1 MITAVLVDDQPMIR
15 LALKGILQSSGEI
28 TVVGEADRGAAGVE
42 IVRSEQP
49 DVVLMD
55 LRMPGMDGVEA
66 IRLIRSEPSLSAV
79 RILVLTTFESDEN
92 VVAALEA
99 GADGFLGKGAEP
111 SELISGVRAVAGGA
125 ALLSPGATRSVL
137 NHLSTQAGHQAHVP
151 PAPPLSTPEQV
162 ASLTTREWEILRL
175 VGQGLSNEDIADAL
189 YISPFTVKTHIN
201 RSMQKLGV
209 SGRAQLVRIVYDYEL
224 GG

>member
-125 ALLSPGATRSVL
+125 ALLSSGATRSVL